1 MAVQTS
7 TRFIVARALGLLV
20 AVALYLAVYGATWS
34 ADPPPPGTKTAPV
47 APANS
52 GRAPATVVQ
61 AAAHEP
67 LVDQSDRLQELIDN
81 PDLRSLD
88 RWSGVTEWHIT
99 RPIVVDL
106 DKVGPFSLR
115 GWGWLRIVMDGP
127 GPALRIIGTHQGTA
141 DPQSVQP
148 NVWEKQR
155 MPAIDGLEI
164 VGNHPEACGIELT
177 GTMQA
182 VISRVNIR
190 RCLHAIHLTRRNR
203 NVLISDSHLYE
214 NRGCGVL
221 LDDVDLHQINITG
234 CHISYNAAG
243 GVVSRKGNVRNLH
256 ITGCDIESNMAET
269 TDPTANVLIDC
280 RESKYGTAEVAITG
294 CTIQHNS
301 RGPDSANIRILGR
314 SEPTADQPIVREG
327 NITLTGNILS
337 DVQVNVH
344 LQDCRGVTL
353 TGNTFW
359 MGYQHNLLVE
369 DCTHIILGPNN
380 LDRNPRYAYGTSL
393 ETKNAVLFRNC
404 SDCTLTGLHVS
415 HVWRAEAGVALE
427 NCRWMNIAGCTIL
440 DCDGP
445 ALLLTK
451 CEHCR
456 LSGLM
461 IRDQRRSAEE
471 VVAVQLVDCRD
482 VRIADDGLIH
492 GEIEGAPAP

>member
-1 MAVQTS
+1 MTTHPRFLL
-7 TRFIVARALGLLV
+7 TRLAGLLLSL
-20 AVALYLAVYGATWS
+20 ALYAAVFGLPLSDDPSA
-34 ADPPPPGTKTAPV
+34 ADPP
-47 APANS
+47 APA
-52 GRAPATVVQ
+52 APRSL
-61 AAAHEP
+61 AAGPEG
-67 LVDQSDRLQELIDN
+67 QSSPADDRTQQLQELIDN

-88 RWSGVTEWHIT
+88 RWSGVTEWHIS

-106 DKVGPFSLR
+106 DRVGPFSLR

-234 CHISYNAAG
+234 CHISYNAGG